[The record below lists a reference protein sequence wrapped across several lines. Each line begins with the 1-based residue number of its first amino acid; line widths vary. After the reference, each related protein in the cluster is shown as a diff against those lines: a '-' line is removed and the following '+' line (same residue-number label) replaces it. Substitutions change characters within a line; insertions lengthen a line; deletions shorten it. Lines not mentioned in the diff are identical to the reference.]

1 METRKNPLGSI
12 LLIALVSYVVFLG
25 VFLYLAYDIL
35 KGTYSGAALWLRLAA
50 ISAVFI
56 VATLSELLLKI
67 KMGYKKSL
75 PYRLAM
81 VTLFLLVLFWVMDYS
96 ILSAAI
102 STVLIVTLYYFWD
115 RSKARRM
122 EG

>member
-1 METRKNPLGSI
+1 METKKNPLGSV

-25 VFLYLAYDIL
+25 VFLYLAYDML
-35 KGTYSGAALWLRLAA
+35 KGTYSGSALWLRLAA
-50 ISAVFI
+50 ISVVFI
-56 VATLSELLLKI
+56 VATLSELLFKI
-67 KMGYKKSL
+67 KLGYKKSL

-96 ILSAAI
+96 IVSAAI

-115 RSKARRM
+115 RSKARRI

>member
-35 KGTYSGAALWLRLAA
+35 KGTYSGDALWLRLAA

-75 PYRLAM
+75 PYRLVT